1 MRLLAMLA
9 LSVFSLAQG
18 PPPVPADP
26 GVKTGERLPSFKLKD
41 QDGKERDF
49 RSLRGRKGLMLVFF
63 RSADW

>member
-1 MRLLAMLA
+1 MRLFAILA
-9 LSVFSLAQG
+9 LSVFSLAQA
-18 PPPVPADP
+18 PPPVPVDP

-41 QDGKERDF
+41 QNGKERDF